1 MMSKNGAEPPSRA
14 SSMLPPPELPSRFPL
29 MTPSASPPVQRPF
42 ARHSSTP
49 SPAKKRRVSRAPSVP
64 APSFRSFSVAS
75 ASSSSVSPAFNFDAP
90 LDPGEE
96 LDAARRASSFRVLN
110 VWSQLAEKYARS
122 LDEDDIVDLGK
133 GTIIK
138 DCGVLS
144 SSEDMFEIGYF
155 AEEREKAERLDN
167 DQPLT
172 PADDEPDEIDAFADV
187 QDNVS
192 RSETDGDDEDGF
204 GLAQHTQ
211 HLPPVR
217 EMDPADAAD
226 LAEFLR
232 AEQLRRETFG
242 DPDEDEG
249 EFESGEGEED
259 EVTEGNA
266 LEESDTAE
274 DLTEYEA
281 HTSGDEEVIYQES
294 IHESDDEKLDQVDYS
309 RFSTPSGSPEI
320 DTFDISKESDDELA
334 VTDMPLIS
342 ASELESDDELGGWDC
357 DEGSTLYSVA
367 DFIEEAADEEK
378 SSDQELASTSITP
391 EPPSRLRK
399 KNSQGKSQHSV
410 PSDSYTTIRRPSKSP
425 IKKGITAPSRS
436 PSVTQLQTPPR
447 SASFGPEARNIKITT
462 TYSRKRRGSSS
473 SLKRAP
479 MRIQSTTS
487 EGSSSETENTSP
499 SKNRKQ
505 SLSASLNT
513 SPTKK
518 VKLVPEVY
526 IDVLPRS
533 PPKKAPKVEPAV
545 ESIDMGSS
553 PKSGQPVNR
562 ERSAKLKG
570 KAKATDTE
578 HLVSHHFE
586 RETNSLSQSEE
597 PEIPASSYSRESKDS
612 TRAGSSSKAPFVGSL
627 STKRRRGHSPASDE
641 LTETNVVDVIMNS
654 PTTTSSPIRSTSRRV
669 SSSRRSI
676 VRDVESYAT
685 VRRVPDHPRDTDP
698 KFLHIHILSLNS
710 TTFHSPLH
718 IPHTLDTTTIQ
729 DLIMLHL

>member
-1 MMSKNGAEPPSRA
+1 MSRNGAEPPSRA
-14 SSMLPPPELPSRFPL
+14 SSMRPPPEPPSRFPL

-64 APSFRSFSVAS
+64 APSLRSFSVAS
-75 ASSSSVSPAFNFDAP
+75 ASSSSVSPAFNFDTP
-90 LDPGEE
+90 VDPGEE

-110 VWSQLAEKYARS
+110 VWSQLAEKYARR
-122 LDEDDIVDLGK
+122 LDEDDIVDIGK

-155 AEEREKAERLDN
+155 AEEREKAECLGN
-167 DQPLT
+167 DEPLT

-211 HLPPVR
+211 RLPPVR

-242 DPDEDEG
+242 DPDEDDG
-249 EFESGEGEED
+249 EYESGKDEED
-259 EVTEGNA
+259 EVAEGNA
-266 LEESDTAE
+266 LEESDAAE
-274 DLTEYEA
+274 DATEYET
-281 HTSGDEEVIYQES
+281 HTSGDEEAIYEES
-294 IHESDDEKLDQVDYS
+294 IHESDDEKPDQLDYS

-320 DTFDISKESDDELA
+320 DTLDISKEFDNDELA
-334 VTDMPLIS
+334 EPVAEVPLTS
-342 ASELESDDELGGWDC
+342 PSEAESDDELGGWDC

-367 DFIEEAADEEK
+367 DFIEEAAGEEK
-378 SSDQELASTSITP
+378 NVEQELDSISTTP

-399 KNSQGKSQHSV
+399 KSQGKTQNSV
-410 PSDSYTTIRRPSKSP
+410 PSDKSTTICRPSKSP
-425 IKKGITAPSRS
+425 IKKGISAPSRS

-447 SASFGPEARNIKITT
+447 STSFGPEARNIKITA

-473 SLKRAP
+473 SSKRAP

-499 SKNRKQ
+499 SRNRKQ
-505 SLSASLNT
+505 SLSAPLNT

-518 VKLVPEVY
+518 AKLVPEVY
-526 IDVLPRS
+526 IDVLPRTPS
-533 PPKKAPKVEPAV
+533 KKCPKVKPVV
-545 ESIDMGSS
+545 ESSDFDSS
-553 PKSGQPVNR
+553 PKVGQPITR
-562 ERSAKLKG
+562 EQTAKLKG
-570 KAKATDTE
+570 KAKATDIE
-578 HLVSHHFE
+578 HFASHHSN
-586 RETNSLSQSEE
+586 RESTPLSQPEE
-597 PEIPASSYSRESKDS
+597 PDIHTSSYTRESKGS
-612 TRAGSSSKAPFVGSL
+612 MRAGPSKKVPSVGSL
-627 STKRRRGHSPASDE
+627 STKRRRGHSPASEE
-641 LTETNVVDVIMNS
+641 LNETSAVDVIMNS
-654 PTTTSSPIRSTSRRV
+654 PSRSPIRSSSRRV
-669 SSSRRSI
+669 SSSRRST
-676 VRDVESYAT
+676 VRDVESYGT
-685 VRRVPDHPRDTDP
+685 C
-698 KFLHIHILSLNS
+698 LHYILPMSAHHI
-710 TTFHSPLH
+710 
-718 IPHTLDTTTIQ
+718 I
-729 DLIMLHL
+729 

>member
-1 MMSKNGAEPPSRA
+1 MSKNGAEPPSCA
-14 SSMLPPPELPSRFPL
+14 SSMRLPPEPPSRFPL

-49 SPAKKRRVSRAPSVP
+49 SPTKKRRVSRAPSVP

-90 LDPGEE
+90 VDPGEE

-110 VWSQLAEKYARS
+110 VWSQLAEKYARR

-138 DCGVLS
+138 DCGVLR

-242 DPDEDEG
+242 DPDEDDG
-249 EFESGEGEED
+249 GYESGEGEED
-259 EVTEGNA
+259 EVTEDNA

-274 DLTEYEA
+274 DATEYEA

-294 IHESDDEKLDQVDYS
+294 IHESDDEKPDQLDYS

-320 DTFDISKESDDELA
+320 DTLDISAESDDDELA
-334 VTDMPLIS
+334 EPVTEMSLTSP
-342 ASELESDDELGGWDC
+342 SEAESDDELGGWDC

-367 DFIEEAADEEK
+367 DFAEEAADEEK
-378 SSDQELASTSITP
+378 NSEQELPSTSITP
-391 EPPSRLRK
+391 EPPPRLRK
-399 KNSQGKSQHSV
+399 KNSQGKSQNSV
-410 PSDSYTTIRRPSKSP
+410 PSDKSTTIRRPSKSP
-425 IKKGITAPSRS
+425 IKKGITAPSHS

-473 SLKRAP
+473 SSKRAP

-487 EGSSSETENTSP
+487 EGSSSETENTSL
-499 SKNRKQ
+499 SKNR
-505 SLSASLNT
+505 SASLNT

-533 PPKKAPKVEPAV
+533 PSKKAPKVEPAV
-545 ESIDMGSS
+545 ESNDIDSS
-553 PKSGQPVNR
+553 PKSGQPVTR

-570 KAKATDTE
+570 KAKASNTE
-578 HLVSHHFE
+578 HFASHHFDK
-586 RETNSLSQSEE
+586 ETNSFSQSEE
-597 PEIPASSYSRESKDS
+597 PEIPTSSYSRESK
-612 TRAGSSSKAPFVGSL
+612 RAGPSSKVPSVGSL
-627 STKRRRGHSPASDE
+627 STKRMRGHSPASE
-641 LTETNVVDVIMNS
+641 ESNETNVVDVIMNS
-654 PTTTSSPIRSTSRRV
+654 PTTSPIQSTSRRV
-669 SSSRRSI
+669 SSSRRTI
-676 VRDVESYAT
+676 VRDVESYGTCSHYLLPMFA
-685 VRRVPDHPRDTDP
+685 
-698 KFLHIHILSLNS
+698 
-710 TTFHSPLH
+710 
-718 IPHTLDTTTIQ
+718 HTSFR
-729 DLIMLHL
+729 